1 MHISAEIEMGIEREA
16 DGTGDGVTSEMDVDG
31 DFFCSSLLPSL
42 SYNLFYIMTLWKRG
56 MIVYTYAHAIGS
68 RHERDSCMGNIR

>member
-42 SYNLFYIMTLWKRG
+42 SYNLLYNDTVEKRD
-56 MIVYTYAHAIGS
+56 
-68 RHERDSCMGNIR
+68 DSIHLRPRYRIKT